1 MNAPVTLVMKV
12 MAPNAPQSIIAN
24 QDSTTVMP
32 MHHAVLMDQTSAVH
46 VTLGSVE
53 MEPPVLTTM
62 NVPMVAL
69 SVTSMPL
76 ATTMMVDTHVI
87 VTADLKVMANN
98 APMSMNVLIVH
109 VMQTQPVTT
118 PMVDSPV
125 HVTMDS
131 AVMVTHVLM

>member
-1 MNAPVTLVMKV
+1 MNAPVTQVMKV
-12 MAPNAPQSIIAN
+12 MAPNAPQSITAN

-69 SVTSMPL
+69 SVTSTPL

-98 APMSMNVLIVH
+98 APMLMNALIVH
-109 VMQTQPVTT
+109 VMQTQHVTT

-125 HVTMDS
+125 HVTMDT